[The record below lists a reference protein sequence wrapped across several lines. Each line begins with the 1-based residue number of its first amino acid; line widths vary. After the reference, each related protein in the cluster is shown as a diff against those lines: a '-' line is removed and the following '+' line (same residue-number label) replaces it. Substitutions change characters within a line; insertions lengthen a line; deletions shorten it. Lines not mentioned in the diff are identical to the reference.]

1 MTLPSDGRLG
11 PYELHE
17 VIGKGGMATVYRAH
31 QPSMDRDVAIK
42 IISPELAAEP
52 EFAERFERE
61 ARIIAR
67 LQHPHILPVFDFGRE
82 GETIYLVM
90 RLMEGGNLAHELRGG
105 ALPIKRAIDLTR
117 QIASALDYAH
127 LRGIVHRDL
136 KPTNVLLDNLGNAYL
151 TDFGIAKMLSGGPTT
166 GLTATGA
173 VMGTPT
179 YMAPEQW
186 RAEPIDGRTDIYAL
200 GVIVY
205 QMLCGQVPFSAETP
219 HGLMYQ
225 HLDMDPPQPHTI
237 KPDLPLT
244 LEPVITKALAKRPE
258 DRYASAGELAVAL
271 EEAIRQPS
279 RLPEQTLF
287 EQGRSGVTA
296 AELDALE
303 DRMVEE
309 DLLAHATAD
318 EAPDEAPTM
327 PTEQAP
333 APPTIAPPPRYVP
346 PPPPQPVQPSSSY
359 QPPVQQPP
367 AYTPPYA
374 GGYEYEPEPERM
386 ALGRWLWGIA
396 IAAGAIV
403 LLGVIVV
410 LATGLLDGDNE
421 ETSRATPT
429 VPAASPTPL
438 DRPSAA
444 VQSPA
449 NNTQVELGDTVEIQ
463 FSVRDN
469 QGLTRVEL
477 RRFDRV
483 IFSLPIGGQQLFQ
496 GYFTYEPDST
506 GTHTLEI
513 VPWRDDVRG
522 DSASVTLQ
530 VVAN

>member
-1 MTLPSDGRLG
+1 MTTPSSQQLG

-105 ALPIKRAIDLTR
+105 ALPVKRAVELTR

-200 GVIVY
+200 GVILY
-205 QMLCGQVPFSAETP
+205 QMLCGQVPFAAETP

-225 HLDMDPPQPHTI
+225 HLDMTPPQPHTI
-237 KPDLPLT
+237 KPDLPLAI
-244 LEPVITKALAKRPE
+244 EPVISKALAKRPE
-258 DRYASAGELAVAL
+258 DRYASAGDVAAAL
-271 EEAIRQPS
+271 EEAIQQPS

-287 EQGRSGVTA
+287 EGGRSGATA

-303 DRMVEE
+303 DRMAEE
-309 DLLAHATAD
+309 EMVRHGAGTD
-318 EAPDEAPTM
+318 APDEAPTM
-327 PTEQAP
+327 PADQAP
-333 APPTIAPPPRYVP
+333 APPTLA
-346 PPPPQPVQPSSSY
+346 PPPPQPVQPPASY
-359 QPPVQQPP
+359 QPPAQQQPP

-374 GGYEYEPEPERM
+374 EYDYEPEPERM

-396 IAAGAIV
+396 IAAAVIV
-403 LLGVIVV
+403 AAGVIIV
-410 LATGLLDGDNE
+410 LATGLLDGNGE
-421 ETSRATPT
+421 ENAATPT
-429 VPAASPTPL
+429 VPAASPTPF

-449 NNTQVELGDTVEIQ
+449 NNAQVRLGETIEVQ
-463 FSVRDN
+463 YSVRDN

-477 RRFDRV
+477 RRLNRV
-483 IFSLPIGGQQLFQ
+483 IMSTPIGGQQMYQ

-522 DSASVTLQ
+522 DPASITLYI
-530 VVAN
+530 VAD

>member
-1 MTLPSDGRLG
+1 MDPHVGRQLG
-11 PYELHE
+11 QYEILE
-17 VIGKGGMATVYRAH
+17 LIGKGGMATVYRAH

-42 IISPELAAEP
+42 IINAELAAEP

-82 GETIYLVM
+82 GDVTFLVM
-90 RLMEGGNLAHELRGG
+90 RLMEGGNLARELRDG
-105 ALPIKRAIDLTR
+105 ALPVKRAVELTR

-151 TDFGIAKMLSGGPTT
+151 TDFGIAKMLGGGPTT

-200 GVIVY
+200 GVILY
-205 QMLCGQVPFSAETP
+205 QMLVGQVPFSAETP

-225 HLDMDPPQPHTI
+225 HLDMEPPRPHTL
-237 KPDLPLT
+237 KPDLPLSI
-244 LEPVITKALAKRPE
+244 EPVIAKALAKRPE
-258 DRYASAGELAVAL
+258 DRFASASELAIAL
-271 EEAIRQPS
+271 EQAIQQPA

-287 EQGRSGVTA
+287 EQARSGLTA

-303 DRMVEE
+303 DRRVEE
-309 DLLAHATAD
+309 EMIRHGAGA

-327 PTEQAP
+327 PEERVPAP
-333 APPTIAPPPRYVP
+333 ATIAAPPRYVP
-346 PPPPQPVQPSSSY
+346 PPPPQPVQPPPTY
-359 QPPVQQPP
+359 QPPVQPP
-367 AYTPPYA
+367 AYTPPYS
-374 GGYEYEPEPERM
+374 GYDYQPEPERM
-386 ALGRWLWGIA
+386 ALRRWLWGIA
-396 IAAGAIV
+396 IAAAVIV
-403 LLGVIVV
+403 ALGVIVV
-410 LATGLLDGDNE
+410 LATGLLGGNDGE
-421 ETSRATPT
+421 RSTTPT
-429 VPAASPTPL
+429 VPVASPTPL
-438 DRPSAA
+438 YRPSASI
-444 VQSPA
+444 QSPP

-463 FSVRDN
+463 FTVRDT

-477 RRFDRV
+477 RRLNRV
-483 IFSLPIGGQQLFQ
+483 ITSTPIGGQQLYQ

-522 DSASVTLQ
+522 DSATVTLQ
-530 VVAN
+530 IVAP

>member
-1 MTLPSDGRLG
+1 MTTPGGERLG

-17 VIGKGGMATVYRAH
+17 VIGRGGMATVYRAH

-42 IISPELAAEP
+42 IISAELAAEP

-90 RLMEGGNLAHELRGG
+90 RLMEGGNLARELRNG
-105 ALPIKRAIDLTR
+105 ALPVKRAVDLTR

-200 GVIVY
+200 GVILY
-205 QMLCGQVPFSAETP
+205 QMLCGQVPFAAETP

-225 HLDMDPPQPHTI
+225 HLDMTPPQPTTI
-237 KPDLPLT
+237 KPDLPLSI
-244 LEPVITKALAKRPE
+244 EPVIAKALAKRPE
-258 DRYASAGELAVAL
+258 DRYASAGELADAL
-271 EEAIRQPS
+271 DEAIQQPA

-287 EQGRSGVTA
+287 EQGRSGATA

-303 DRMVEE
+303 DRLAEE
-309 DLLAHATAD
+309 EMIAHGAG
-318 EAPDEAPTM
+318 PDEAPTM

-333 APPTIAPPPRYVP
+333 APPTLAPPPRYVP
-346 PPPPQPVQPSSSY
+346 PPTPQPV
-359 QPPVQQPP
+359 QPP

-374 GGYEYEPEPERM
+374 EYDYEPEPER
-386 ALGRWLWGIA
+386 AGLGRWLWGIA
-396 IAAGAIV
+396 IAAAVIV
-403 LLGVIVV
+403 ALGVIIV
-410 LATGLLDGDNE
+410 LATGLLDGDGE
-421 ETSRATPT
+421 AIPATPT

-438 DRPSAA
+438 DRPGAA

-449 NNTQVELGDTVEIQ
+449 NNTRVELGDTVEIQ

-477 RRFDRV
+477 RRFNRV
-483 IFSLPIGGQQLFQ
+483 IMSTPIGGQQLYQ
-496 GYFTYEPDST
+496 GSFIYEPDST

-513 VPWRDDVRG
+513 VPWRGDVRG
-522 DSASVTLQ
+522 DAATVTLQ
-530 VVAN
+530 VVAE

>member
-303 DRMVEE
+303 DHMVEE

-333 APPTIAPPPRYVP
+333 APPTIAPPPR
-346 PPPPQPVQPSSSY
+346 
-359 QPPVQQPP
+359 
-367 AYTPPYA
+367 
-374 GGYEYEPEPERM
+374 
-386 ALGRWLWGIA
+386 
-396 IAAGAIV
+396 
-403 LLGVIVV
+403 
-410 LATGLLDGDNE
+410 
-421 ETSRATPT
+421 
-429 VPAASPTPL
+429 
-438 DRPSAA
+438 
-444 VQSPA
+444 
-449 NNTQVELGDTVEIQ
+449 
-463 FSVRDN
+463 
-469 QGLTRVEL
+469 
-477 RRFDRV
+477 
-483 IFSLPIGGQQLFQ
+483 
-496 GYFTYEPDST
+496 
-506 GTHTLEI
+506 
-513 VPWRDDVRG
+513 
-522 DSASVTLQ
+522 
-530 VVAN
+530 